1 MFKTAENKTILF
13 HYRAKEA
20 EKLIGFAKTHDD
32 LSLIYWLR
40 RTKTKPNT
48 TAFHS
53 CTITANIWENSKKLK
68 RRTHVKSN
76 LKIRNRVI
84 SSPRDENITPLRK
97 EDESNKSK
105 RRKNYFEISRIW
117 TTLNKWPFWLFSP
130 RLCSNSHE
138 AKKCLNEANKLNKQS
153 AWKLP

>member
-1 MFKTAENKTILF
+1 MFKTDWKQDNIISLPRERSWETDWLCENT
-13 HYRAKEA
+13 RWVN
-20 EKLIGFAKTHDD
+20 
-32 LSLIYWLR
+32 YWLR

-48 TAFHS
+48 AAFHS
-53 CTITANIWENSKKLK
+53 CTITANILENSKKLK

-84 SSPRDENITPLRK
+84 SSPRDENITPLWK
-97 EDESNKSK
+97 EDESRKSK

-117 TTLNKWPFWLFSP
+117 TELNKWPLWLFSQ
-130 RLCSNSHE
+130 RLCSSSHE
-138 AKKCLNEANKLNKQS
+138 AKKCLNEAKKLNKQS